1 MRITQFSDIGLRVLI
16 YLSKAGNER
25 APATIAE
32 IASQFDIAVNHL
44 VKVVGHMARMGWI
57 QATRGRKGG
66 IRLAIDPSALR
77 IGSILRELER
87 DAELIDCDARQC
99 SLSQDCRL
107 RSALGEGLNAFY
119 DALDRYT
126 LADMTAGST
135 GEKIVRM
142 HRAFLAQT
150 QKSA

>member
-16 YLSKAGNER
+16 YLSKADSDR

-32 IASQFDIAVNHL
+32 IASQFNIAVNHL
-44 VKVVGHMARMGWI
+44 VKVVGHMARLGWI

-66 IRLAIDPSALR
+66 IRLAVAPAALG
-77 IGSILRELER
+77 IGSVLRELEG
-87 DAELIDCDARQC
+87 DAELIDCNARQC
-99 SLSQDCRL
+99 RLSQDCRL
-107 RSALGEGLNAFY
+107 RSALDEGLKAFY

-126 LADMTAGST
+126 VADMTAGGT

-142 HRAFLAQT
+142 HRAFLEQAL
-150 QKSA
+150 KSA

>member
-16 YLSKAGNER
+16 YLSKADSDR

-44 VKVVGHMARMGWI
+44 VKVVGHMARVGWI
-57 QATRGRKGG
+57 QATRGRNGG
-66 IRLAIDPSALR
+66 IRLAVEPAALGV
-77 IGSILRELER
+77 GSVLRELEG
-87 DAELIDCDARQC
+87 DAELIDCNARQC

-107 RSALGEGLNAFY
+107 RSALGEGLKAFY

-142 HRAFLAQT
+142 HRAFLQQT
-150 QKSA
+150 LQSA